1 MDKKNISMLIFL
13 IGVIIVLLLSAFS
26 DTDLEDSKYY
36 NLLIWVGIT
45 GVFMIIVGGIGTYYF
60 SDSDNKDKKN

>member
-1 MDKKNISMLIFL
+1 MDKKNISMLIFF

-26 DTDLEDSKYY
+26 DADLEDNKYY
-36 NLLIWVGIT
+36 NLLTWVGIT

-60 SDSDNKDKKN
+60 SDNKDKKN